1 MYLTRTSFP
10 WLGCCLAL
18 TLLVTGCGDRAH
30 LWESPLTISGPYK
43 VEDQVMWV
51 DGTRGL
57 VFALDPS
64 LGQVVSS
71 TIPRNATF
79 AAPSPD
85 RSRLLVLTGGK
96 EAIYKGQE
104 AEEPTLTIVAPQSA
118 AAPSVVRSYTLP
130 AAFDRLAVSEDGKR
144 AVAFYSSKKS
154 AADVFR
160 NPNEVALFDLE
171 RGPTSQNPTLRTIRS
186 FGSAPHGVAFSPE
199 VAIPPKGGTK
209 HSLAVIMADNYLT
222 FVDMKNLDRI
232 EITVPLAKPDANV
245 TVKPE
250 EVLFSATTAT
260 VFVRATGSSDVY
272 ALSLNAKTP
281 NGKGENDYLPTINQP
296 SAGKTVRDM
305 VLFADGGNDL
315 ILTANASQ
323 DLALIDAATSQF
335 SLIPVGE
342 PVDTI
347 VPVPATKPSLA
358 LIYSRAQPTSRIHFL
373 ELKDLAK
380 NLEKNLTSRSLAKPV
395 HQLVPMP
402 DGQQALVVHNHARD
416 IVSIL
421 DVQGEHHTVAPIQGQ
436 VALNSFD
443 FAGKSHLVGVSPGLA
458 RLGILDLGN
467 LLATSLRLDHKPSK
481 VLAVGSNIVVDHG
494 ERQGLV
500 TVVPGPTADRDA
512 CRVVWG
518 FLFQGLLDRELE
530 D

>member
-1 MYLTRTSFP
+1 
-10 WLGCCLAL
+10 
-18 TLLVTGCGDRAH
+18 
-30 LWESPLTISGPYK
+30 
-43 VEDQVMWV
+43 MWV

-57 VFALDPS
+57 VFALDPAV
-64 LGQVVSS
+64 GQVGS
-71 TIPRNATF
+71 TSIPRNATF

-85 RSRLLVLTGGK
+85 RGRLLVLTGGK
-96 EAIYKGQE
+96 EAIYNGQE
-104 AEEPTLTIVAPQSA
+104 AEEPALSIVVPQPA
-118 AAPSVVRSYTLP
+118 AAPSVVRSYPLP
-130 AAFDRLAVSEDGKR
+130 AAFDRLTVSEDGKR
-144 AVAFYSSKKS
+144 AVAFYSSQKT
-154 AADVFR
+154 AASVFR

-171 RGPTSQNPTLRTIRS
+171 RGPTNQNPALRTIRS
-186 FGSAPHGVAFSPE
+186 FGAAPHGVAFSPD
-199 VAIPPKGGTK
+199 VAIPPGGGTK

-222 FVDMKNLDRI
+222 FVDMKNLDRV

-272 ALSLNAKTP
+272 ALSLTAKTP
-281 NGKGENDYLPTINQP
+281 AGKGENDYIPTINQP

-305 VLFADGGNDL
+305 VLFRDSGNDL
-315 ILTANASQ
+315 ILTANASK

-335 SLIPVGE
+335 SVIPVGE

-347 VPVPATKPSLA
+347 VSVPATSPTLA
-358 LIYSRAQPTSRIHFL
+358 LIYSRAQPTARIHFL
-373 ELKDLAK
+373 ELQDLAK

-402 DGQQALVVHNHARD
+402 DGAQALVVHNHTRD
-416 IVSIL
+416 VVSVL

-443 FAGKSHLVGVSPGLA
+443 FAGKSHLVGVSPGLP
-458 RLGILDLGN
+458 RLGILNLGN
-467 LLATSLRLDHKPSK
+467 LLATDLRLDHNPSK
-481 VLAVGSNIVVDHG
+481 VLAVGDTIVVDHG
-494 ERQGLV
+494 EPQGLV
-500 TVVPGPTADRDA
+500 TVVPGPTAERDA
-512 CRVVWG
+512 CRVLWG
-518 FLFQGLLDRELE
+518 FLFQGLLDHELS